1 MNFEQFKI
9 ISYCVGQKT
18 LLWYKKNIIGEITF
32 SEKTGKEIK
41 VTVGQCS
48 LCKIKNFD
56 DC

>member
-41 VTVGQCS
+41 VSVGQCS